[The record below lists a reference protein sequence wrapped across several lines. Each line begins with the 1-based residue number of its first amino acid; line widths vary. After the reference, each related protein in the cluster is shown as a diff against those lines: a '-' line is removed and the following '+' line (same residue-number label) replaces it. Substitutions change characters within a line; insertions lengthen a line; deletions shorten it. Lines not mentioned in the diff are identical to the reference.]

1 MMERLNQLL
10 LKRVKSNLLSSLNR
24 KRNSARS
31 AKGKLANA
39 KKNLNSKRVIK
50 ILMKEKKLR
59 LIQTRASLL
68 NIDGVVPAATLT

>member
-1 MMERLNQLL
+1 MMERLNKLL